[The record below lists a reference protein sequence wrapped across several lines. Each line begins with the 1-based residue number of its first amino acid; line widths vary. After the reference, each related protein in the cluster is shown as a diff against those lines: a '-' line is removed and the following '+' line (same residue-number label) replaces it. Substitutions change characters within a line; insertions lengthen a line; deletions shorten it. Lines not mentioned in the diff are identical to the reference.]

1 MIDVAI
7 LGAGAAGLLAAKRAA
22 ERGRKVLL
30 LERNKKPGVK
40 ILMSGGTRCNVTH
53 DGSPAE
59 VAKAFGK
66 RSERF
71 LRPSMLAFS
80 PADMIALLEKLDV
93 PLKTEPPHGK
103 VFPRSDRA
111 TDVLAALVNEARAK
125 GATLRTEARVL
136 SVDRVDSGFLVKHE
150 GGEVA
155 ASRVI
160 IATGGQSY
168 PKAGFTGDGYGL
180 ARAFGHSISTP
191 RPALVPLV
199 LGQALEGCSG
209 VSLTDT
215 RLALAPVGGKLL
227 AERRGELLFTHRGL
241 SGPAALD
248 LSGELTART
257 SGVVRDATGP
267 FEVALD
273 LLPRVGHEDLQAE
286 LARKSSRS
294 VATLLHERELPRS
307 LVRALLLHA
316 TVPEERTLQE
326 IRREERAAVV
336 RALKD
341 LRLPVTGTTGFD
353 KAEVTA
359 GGVVLDEVEPA
370 TLESRKVRGLHFIG
384 EVLDVDGPVGGYN
397 FQAAWSTGWAA
408 GSAV

>member
-7 LGAGAAGLLAAKRAA
+7 LGAGAAGLLAAIRAA
-22 ERGRKVLL
+22 ERGRKVVLV
-30 LERNKKPGVK
+30 ERNKKPGVK

-66 RSERF
+66 RGERF

-80 PADMIALLEKLDV
+80 PAQMMAFLQRLDV

-125 GATLRTEARVL
+125 GVVLRTEARVL
-136 SVDRVDSGFLVKHE
+136 SVDPADQGFLVRHE

-155 ASRVI
+155 VPKVI

-168 PKAGFTGDGYGL
+168 PRAGFTGDGYSL
-180 ARAFGHSISTP
+180 ARAFGHSVSTP

-209 VSLTDT
+209 VSLADA
-215 RLALAPVGGKLL
+215 RLALAPVGGRLL

-241 SGPAALD
+241 SGPTALD

-257 SGVVRDATGP
+257 AGVLRDASGP

-273 LLPRVGHEDLQAE
+273 LLPATRHEDLQAD
-286 LARKSSRS
+286 LARKSAKT
-294 VATLLHERELPRS
+294 VAAFLHDRELPRS
-307 LVRALLLHA
+307 LVRALLLRVE
-316 TVPEERTLQE
+316 VPEDRTLQD

-359 GGVVLDEVEPA
+359 GGVALDEVEPA
-370 TLESRKVRGLHFIG
+370 TLESRRVRGLHFIG